1 MTDVDEFPSEE
12 LFRDKQAEIMRA
24 KEAIA
29 GPTPIIPDAPDPVLA
44 LPRGLFYE
52 GAWKRKVIL
61 KELTGQ
67 DEEALAKTRD
77 PNDFFDIVVALGVE
91 RLGDLEMDEFPQG
104 ERVAMFQQLLIG
116 ERDQIFLGV
125 LRATFGDER
134 TLGYT
139 CSLCGSKQE
148 LILSLTDDFKAK
160 TVDGLDTAMFTQTT
174 SKGEEISYRLATG
187 ADQADAL
194 SKKGATQAEQ
204 NSIVLSRVILAVD
217 GKDVLDPMAYVRRMS
232 MRDRQSLL
240 ADLVDKQPS
249 VDLEVTTD
257 CSSCGGVQTLSLGW
271 ADLFRAR

>member
-12 LFRDKQAEIMRA
+12 LFRDKQSEIMQA

-29 GPTPIIPDAPDPVLA
+29 GPVPLIPNLPESVLM

-52 GAWKRKVIL
+52 GAWKRKLIL

-77 PNDFFDIVVALGVE
+77 PADFFDIVVALGVE
-91 RLGDLEMDEFPQG
+91 RLGDLEMDEFSQS

-139 CSLCGSKQE
+139 CTLCGSKQE

-160 TVDGLDTAMFTQTT
+160 QIDDLTTDTHTMST
-174 SKGEEISYRLATG
+174 SKGEVIEYRLATG

-204 NSIVLSRVILAVD
+204 NSIVLSRVITAVD
-217 GKDVLDPMAYVRRMS
+217 GKDVFDAMVFVRRMGI
-232 MRDRQSLL
+232 RDRQALL
-240 ADLVDKQPS
+240 EDLVAKQPS
-249 VDLEVTTD
+249 IDLEVTTD
-257 CSSCGGVQTLSLGW
+257 CSSCGGSQTLSLGW